1 VSSLLLLA
9 LGISV
14 SAGAGVYS
22 RLRWPLPAERLA
34 ERLIRFVLWVV
45 LPPCVFVNVA
55 HFDIASS
62 AGLGLALGFGCLL
75 VGGLVAWFLATRVLR
90 LPDRTAGAVIC
101 ASIVANTG
109 YYGLPA
115 TLIVFGSDAVAR
127 AAAWDALLTGP
138 VTFLAGF
145 AVGAVYGEDSG
156 DGFGERARYFVRR
169 NPVLWVLVPALF
181 FPGSAIPGWTL
192 EVSHLAFVALLPVG
206 FYVLGV
212 NLAHGSGEPGKES
225 LAAPVAVAVG
235 VRLAVIPGLFLAACA
250 AVGGIPSSYF
260 IQAAAP
266 AGINALIV
274 ATLFGLDR
282 RVTATAIAVS
292 TAIAMVGVVVIGSL

>member
-1 VSSLLLLA
+1 MISLVLLA
-9 LGISV
+9 VGITAS
-14 SAGAGVYS
+14 SAAGLYT
-22 RLRWPLPAERLA
+22 RMRWPVGAERTA
-34 ERLIRFVLWVV
+34 DGLIRFVLWVV

-62 AGLGLALGFGCLL
+62 AGLGLGLGFVCLA
-75 VGGLVAWFLATRVLR
+75 VGGLLAWFVSTRVLD

-109 YYGLPA
+109 YFGLPA
-115 TLIVFGSDAVAR
+115 TLIVFGSEAVAR

-145 AVGAVYGEDSG
+145 AVGAVYGENSG
-156 DGFGERARYFVRR
+156 EGSGAKLSAFVKR
-169 NPVLWVLVPALF
+169 NPILWVLLPALL
-181 FPGSAIPGWTL
+181 FPGSAIPGWML
-192 EVSHLAFVALLPVG
+192 DASHIAFTALLPVG

-212 NLAHGSGEPGKES
+212 NLAHGTGEPRH
-225 LAAPVAVAVG
+225 AIVAPVAVAVL
-235 VRLAVIPGLFLAACA
+235 VRLAVIPGLFLALCA
-250 AVGGIPSSYF
+250 LVGGIPSSYF

-282 RVTATAIAVS
+282 RVTATAVAVS
-292 TAIAMVGVVVIGSL
+292 TAIALVVVLAIGAF